1 MRVKRNADI
10 RRYRRYISLARHVR
24 AFGVGE
30 ISEMTGTTRSSDGLD
45 DRRKR
50 LLFRCWHR
58 GTREMDMILGGFAD
72 AHIAD
77 MSDVEVADLERLIEL
92 PDPDLYAALS
102 GGAPLPPEYAQG
114 IFIRIRQSTESPRA

>member
-1 MRVKRNADI
+1 
-10 RRYRRYISLARHVR
+10 
-24 AFGVGE
+24 
-30 ISEMTGTTRSSDGLD
+30 MTGTTRSSDGLD